1 MVKSIFSKLLIA
13 TVLIG
18 ITTSTY
24 AIEMHFGY
32 NIDYIFKPNEPQD
45 LVNNFFFTI
54 QAKCDI
60 KLIDGSADISAKIL
74 DGSGSLNSNELNKGE
89 QIVLTVHNNDTLN
102 IIAHSGATVRMTNL
116 GPNDVIATCYPI

>member
-13 TVLIG
+13 TVFIG
-18 ITTSTY
+18 MTTLTH
-24 AIEMHFGY
+24 AMEMSFGY

-60 KLIDGSADISAKIL
+60 KLIDGSADINAKIL
-74 DGSGSLNSNELNKGE
+74 DGSGSLNSNNLNKGE
-89 QIVLTVHNNDTLN
+89 HC
-102 IIAHSGATVRMTNL
+102 
-116 GPNDVIATCYPI
+116 PNSSQQ